1 MALLSTLAQVVKTKG
16 QVVPTGQQ
24 LMKVTEGSTTGR
36 VETGVIKAG

>member
-1 MALLSTLAQVVKTKG
+1 MILLGTLAQVVKTKA

-24 LMKVTEGSTTGR
+24 LMEVTEGSTIGR